1 MPTVSCG
8 LLDILKMVKSV
19 DHQGNAAIILQF
31 YRAVT
36 YNTQV
41 YSRAPLK
48 KSTNQYWPVV
58 LKQPLV
64 LLEIIVVEII
74 QIVVWG
80 RRVAAARSLR
90 LLG

>member
-1 MPTVSCG
+1 MKIVT
-8 LLDILKMVKSV
+8 SV
-19 DHQGNAAIILQF
+19 DHKGNAAIILHF

>member
-19 DHQGNAAIILQF
+19 DHQGNAAIILHF

-58 LKQPLV
+58 ANAAEGGCHEQSAR
-64 LLEIIVVEII
+64 EII

-90 LLG
+90 LR